1 MRRDRSGRV
10 SPGIVVLVLVAL
22 AVGGAASLLAAA
34 APGNVTPSSQ
44 YSEIAFPLWV
54 VEAVVVVL
62 IALTAFFLVRARS
75 GSNATVPNR
84 VAVTAI
90 VTILV
95 AVLVLLAFQSLSHLG
110 NGSGSGGT
118 ASTGDSSTGTTNST
132 NATTNASVVPGSGT
146 LLFLGPGTPPWAAF
160 AAVGGI
166 AFVVSLLVTS
176 PYWAR
181 AFRRGRDRDEG
192 ASAEEIAAVRDA
204 VEDASRALESGGDPR
219 SIVIRLYST
228 ILVRIGPSVGDVDRA
243 TPEEIRAIHLVRL
256 GIRPS
261 AAEMLTRSFE
271 EARYSSHPIPPAMVD
286 GVTNALREAS
296 EDLDRPR

>member
-1 MRRDRSGRV
+1 MRRDRSGRA

-34 APGNVTPSSQ
+34 APGTGAASDH
-44 YSEIAFPLWV
+44 YSEIAFPLWI

-62 IALTAFFLVRARS
+62 IALAAFFLIRART
-75 GSNATVPNR
+75 GSNATLPNR

-95 AVLVLLAFQSLSHLG
+95 AVLVLFAFQGLSHLG
-110 NGSGSGGT
+110 NASGSGGT
-118 ASTGDSSTGTTNST
+118 ASAGDSSNGATNST

-146 LLFLGPGTPPWAAF
+146 LLFLGPSTPPWAAF
-160 AAVGGI
+160 AVVGGI
-166 AFVVSLLVTS
+166 ALVVSLLVTS

-181 AFRRGRDRDEG
+181 AFRRARDRDER
-192 ASAEEIAAVRDA
+192 APDEEIAAVRDA
-204 VEDASRALESGGDPR
+204 VEDASRALEAGGDPR
-219 SIVIRLYST
+219 TIVIRLYST
-228 ILVRIGPSVGDVDRA
+228 ILVRIGPNVGDVERA

-261 AAEMLTRSFE
+261 AAETLTRSFE
-271 EARYSSHPIPPAMVD
+271 EARYSSHPIPPAMVE

-296 EDLDRPR
+296 ADLDRPR